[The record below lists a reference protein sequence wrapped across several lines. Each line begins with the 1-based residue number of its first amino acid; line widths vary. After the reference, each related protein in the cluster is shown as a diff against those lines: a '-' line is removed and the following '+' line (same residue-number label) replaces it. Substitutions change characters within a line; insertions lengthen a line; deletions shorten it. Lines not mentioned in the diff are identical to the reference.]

1 MLSNPTAQG
10 LVLPSQPV
18 APGLLQC
25 PKLWKGLF
33 CSVFSTGHT
42 VSHHHPRCP
51 HFVGE
56 KIEGTEESGPLTLFC
71 PSGRPRPLL
80 WRWAGCVGTCA
91 IWPRPRSG
99 DLGSSPDSSL
109 ARKDPVKE
117 SHLDSTPR
125 LQSLVFPPP
134 ERGTGVPVDSSMCTV
149 CSLPPVNTDS
159 DTETDTR
166 GSQTATWLRELFAKG
181 ARGKAL
187 LEP

>member
-42 VSHHHPRCP
+42 LSHHHPGCP
-51 HFVGE
+51 HFIGE

-80 WRWAGCVGTCA
+80 WRWAGCVGPCA

-99 DLGSSPDSSL
+99 DLGSSPDPSL
-109 ARKDPVKE
+109 ARKDPSEGVTFGFYSQVAE
-117 SHLDSTPR
+117 SRVPSSRAGDRGACRQLYVYSLQSTPSEHR
-125 LQSLVFPPP
+125 LRYRDRHSGFSNVHLA
-134 ERGTGVPVDSSMCTV
+134 TGAV
-149 CSLPPVNTDS
+149 CKRS
-159 DTETDTR
+159 
-166 GSQTATWLRELFAKG
+166 
-181 ARGKAL
+181 
-187 LEP
+187 

>member
-1 MLSNPTAQG
+1 MGWLCGA
-10 LVLPSQPV
+10 L
-18 APGLLQC
+18 
-25 PKLWKGLF
+25 
-33 CSVFSTGHT
+33 
-42 VSHHHPRCP
+42 
-51 HFVGE
+51 
-56 KIEGTEESGPLTLFC
+56 SGPGPDQGTWAAALTPAWL
-71 PSGRPRPLL
+71 GR
-80 WRWAGCVGTCA
+80 T
-91 IWPRPRSG
+91 
-99 DLGSSPDSSL
+99 
-109 ARKDPVKE
+109 PVKE